1 MNVSFCMFVVCTL
14 DVERFRGSVAQC
26 RAFGKP
32 FSMARMSTSCSRAV
46 VKHSSLDAC
55 LVLFRRGFD
64 SQCSSRLKGCSFAV
78 DMQVCVQI
86 CVLSVLGHPHLDL
99 VPPQKTD
106 VSLWSSQFLHVVQ
119 SSAPCHWC
127 SKFIGCGSLR
137 PTLPCDMSGYT
148 AEHKNRRILAL
159 FDVDGTLT
167 EPRKVVSPETLDYL
181 QALRTKICTGV
192 VGGSDLV
199 KQKEQLGDSPALFDY
214 AFSEN
219 GLLAF
224 KDGHKIGETS
234 IVQHLGEEKLKK
246 LINWVLRYFSDLDI
260 PVKRGT
266 FIEFRQGMLNLSP
279 IGRNCSRKNETS
291 LRNLI

>member
-1 MNVSFCMFVVCTL
+1 MFVVCTL

-119 SSAPCHWC
+119 SSAPCH
-127 SKFIGCGSLR
+127 
-137 PTLPCDMSGYT
+137 
-148 AEHKNRRILAL
+148 
-159 FDVDGTLT
+159 
-167 EPRKVVSPETLDYL
+167 
-181 QALRTKICTGV
+181 
-192 VGGSDLV
+192 
-199 KQKEQLGDSPALFDY
+199 
-214 AFSEN
+214 
-219 GLLAF
+219 
-224 KDGHKIGETS
+224 
-234 IVQHLGEEKLKK
+234 
-246 LINWVLRYFSDLDI
+246 
-260 PVKRGT
+260 
-266 FIEFRQGMLNLSP
+266 
-279 IGRNCSRKNETS
+279 
-291 LRNLI
+291 

>member
-1 MNVSFCMFVVCTL
+1 
-14 DVERFRGSVAQC
+14 
-26 RAFGKP
+26 
-32 FSMARMSTSCSRAV
+32 
-46 VKHSSLDAC
+46 
-55 LVLFRRGFD
+55 
-64 SQCSSRLKGCSFAV
+64 
-78 DMQVCVQI
+78 
-86 CVLSVLGHPHLDL
+86 
-99 VPPQKTD
+99 
-106 VSLWSSQFLHVVQ
+106 
-119 SSAPCHWC
+119 
-127 SKFIGCGSLR
+127 
-137 PTLPCDMSGYT
+137 MSGYT

-279 IGRNCSRKNETS
+279 IGRNCSREERNEFEKFDLANNIRKTMVQKMKEEFADLNLTFSIGGQISFDVFPSGWDKTYCLRYLPEAEFDDIHFFGDKTFEGGNDFEIYTHPRTKGHSIDDANPLTTLKKLEELFGVPAPKS
-291 LRNLI
+291 LTPPSSH